1 MVAPLALTGTPGT
14 GKSSV
19 AAALAPRFRSIEV
32 ADLARI
38 LGVART
44 SGRGVE
50 VDVAALARAV
60 RPGRGL
66 PRVDLIVGHLSHLL
80 PLRHVVVL
88 RCHPRELERRLERGR
103 PAPLA
108 ERRENL
114 LAEALDVVLAEAR
127 RPGRRIYEIDTTGR
141 TADRVARDVAE
152 RLRRDGP
159 ASYGRI
165 DWLSDPWVTKHLLDW
180 AR

>member
-1 MVAPLALTGTPGT
+1 MVAPFALTGTPGT

-38 LGVART
+38 VGVART
-44 SGRGVE
+44 RGGGVE
-50 VDVAALARAV
+50 VDVAALRRGV

-66 PRVDLIVGHLSHLL
+66 PSVDLVVGHLSHLL
-80 PLRHVVVL
+80 PMRHVVVL

-103 PAPLA
+103 PASLA
-108 ERRENL
+108 DRRENL

-141 TADRVARDVAE
+141 TAHRVAREVAQ

-159 ASYGRI
+159 SSYGRI

-180 AR
+180 SR